1 MNSNE
6 VILRLVDLAHDLNLN
21 WMQWY
26 DAIEQTEVIR
36 FEKNCP
42 FEDDEYIFGNPSKQ
56 SVMCRLDPKRKYTN
70 TDVCKIM
77 TTVVNTFSEPNARTI
92 PKRPSKDEYYLGIAQ
107 AVAKRS
113 TCIRRQYGA
122 VIVKDDRIISTGY
135 NGSARGKDNC
145 CDKGVCWREQ
155 NHIPHGEQYEKCQAV
170 HAEANAI
177 INGNPSDMIGATLY
191 LAGFEDGKLIEEP
204 KPCMMCER
212 LITNARIEKVINKF

>member
-1 MNSNE
+1 MSLDSE
-6 VILRLVDLAHDLNLN
+6 IIKCIA
-21 WMQWY
+21 
-26 DAIEQTEVIR
+26 DALEEGFKTG
-36 FEKNCP
+36 KTA
-42 FEDDEYIFGNPSKQ
+42 S
-56 SVMCRLDPKRKYTN
+56 T
-70 TDVCKIM
+70 
-77 TTVVNTFSEPNARTI
+77 
-92 PKRPSKDEYYLGIAQ
+92 RPSKDEYYLGIAQ

-135 NGSARGKDNC
+135 NGSARGCDNC
-145 CDKGVCWREQ
+145 CDKGVCWREE